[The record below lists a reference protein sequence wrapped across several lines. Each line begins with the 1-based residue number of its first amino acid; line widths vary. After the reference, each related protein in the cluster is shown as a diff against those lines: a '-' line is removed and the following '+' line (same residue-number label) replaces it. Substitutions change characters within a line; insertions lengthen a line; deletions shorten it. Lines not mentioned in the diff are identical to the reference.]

1 MKRILWKAAAS
12 AGVLAAAPLVAHYAP
27 LAYGT
32 HRFGIH

>member
-1 MKRILWKAAAS
+1 MKRLAWKVAGAT
-12 AGVLAAAPLVAHYAP
+12 GVLAAAPFATHLAH